1 MFSFKGQGWFIHIL
15 KNGQLQQDMN
25 IDVPQKMT
33 SQNSERGH
41 KVFGQLFILLQY
53 QTLVHQLKV
62 LILKTDNLT
71 IQTSGETTIHCFYP
85 LPDDTLGP
93 ILFGLYKFID
103 HVDQCF
109 SPWDPPP
116 RI

>member
-1 MFSFKGQGWFIHIL
+1 MNI
-15 KNGQLQQDMN
+15 QLQQDMN

-41 KVFGQLFILLQY
+41 KFFGQLFILLQN

-71 IQTSGETTIHCFYP
+71 NQTPGETTIHCSHP
-85 LPDDTLGP
+85 LPDGTLSP
-93 ILFGLYKFID
+93 ILVGLYKFID

-116 RI
+116 RMI